1 MCIRIQA
8 AEAEPQRV
16 AKGVSTHA
24 QPQFIPGQ
32 LCIKHTDPLAYRSVN
47 GSSWEDNGCG
57 CYVGHPSS
65 LHLTLR
71 QGIDAGKLG
80 GYECWVH

>member
-1 MCIRIQA
+1 M
-8 AEAEPQRV
+8 P
-16 AKGVSTHA
+16 K
-24 QPQFIPGQ
+24 PQFIPGQ
-32 LCIKHTDPLAYRSVN
+32 LCIKHTDSLAYRSVN

-65 LHLTLR
+65 LHLTSR
-71 QGIDAGKLG
+71 QGIDAGKLS